1 MTEVERSFLGELGV
15 VDDFE
20 GGATAG
26 VVRDSVRGSSGA
38 LTSLESLPIDL
49 IPLDEDVLSLEL
61 AGGSAMTA
69 FEGDAGAGRDKVST
83 VPSAACMRH
92 SDVEG
97 CEADVADLVA
107 QSLMKLQFLNRDA
120 TTSGEKELKGAIPR
134 VQGLGPL
141 ATAVIDRM
149 MTLRMEEERIEA
161 QADDD
166 TEEQDQYESDL
177 PMDATRS
184 MDEVVSDGE
193 DVEIRASPSRRK
205 DDEISGESIVSSI
218 DALLVIDRKI
228 DLVTPMLTPLTYE
241 GKPLRRYG

>member
-1 MTEVERSFLGELGV
+1 
-15 VDDFE
+15 
-20 GGATAG
+20 
-26 VVRDSVRGSSGA
+26 
-38 LTSLESLPIDL
+38 
-49 IPLDEDVLSLEL
+49 
-61 AGGSAMTA
+61 
-69 FEGDAGAGRDKVST
+69 
-83 VPSAACMRH
+83 
-92 SDVEG
+92 
-97 CEADVADLVA
+97 
-107 QSLMKLQFLNRDA
+107 
-120 TTSGEKELKGAIPR
+120 
-134 VQGLGPL
+134 
-141 ATAVIDRM
+141 
-149 MTLRMEEERIEA
+149 MEEERIEA